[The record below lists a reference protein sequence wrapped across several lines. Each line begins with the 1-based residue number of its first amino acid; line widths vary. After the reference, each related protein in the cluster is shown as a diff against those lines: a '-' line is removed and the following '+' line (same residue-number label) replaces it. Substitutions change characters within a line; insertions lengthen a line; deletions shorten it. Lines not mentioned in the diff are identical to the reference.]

1 VTVGD
6 YRVQFAASARRA
18 ANALP
23 TKTAAATVEFCF
35 TVLARDPYRVGKPL
49 RSELAGKYAARRGD
63 YRVIYEIDDLAQLV
77 HVLRIEHRRDIYRP
91 R

>member
-6 YRVQFAASARRA
+6 YRVEFAASARRA
-18 ANALP
+18 VNALP
-23 TKTAAATVEFCF
+23 AKAAAAAVEFCF
-35 TVLARDPYRVGKPL
+35 AVLGNDPYRVGKPL

-63 YRVIYEIDDLAQLV
+63 YRVIYEIDDLAQVV
-77 HVLRIEHRRDIYRP
+77 HVLRIEHRRDIYRY

>member
-18 ANALP
+18 VNARP
-23 TKTAAATVEFCF
+23 IKSAAATVEFCF
-35 TVLARDPYRVGKPL
+35 TVLVRDPYRVGKPL

-63 YRVIYEIDDLAQLV
+63 YRVIYEIDDPTQLV
-77 HVLRIEHRRDIYRP
+77 HVLRIEHRRDVYRA

>member
-1 VTVGD
+1 MTVGD
-6 YRVQFAASARRA
+6 YRVEFAASARRA
-18 ANALP
+18 VNALP
-23 TKTAAATVEFCF
+23 AKAAAAAVEFGF
-35 TVLARDPYRVGKPL
+35 AVLGSDPYRVGKPV

-63 YRVIYEIDDLAQLV
+63 YRVIYEIDDLAQVV

>member
-1 VTVGD
+1 VSSSLR
-6 YRVQFAASARRA
+6 RVETGGFA
-18 ANALP
+18 
-23 TKTAAATVEFCF
+23 
-35 TVLARDPYRVGKPL
+35 VLGSDPYRGGKAL

-63 YRVIYEIDDLAQLV
+63 YRVIYEIDDLAHVV